1 MIVILCIPTEK
12 DYFQIPL
19 NPFCYKT
26 FAQCVFLVPKLSQF
40 LQFLTRVIFRPCMHA
55 GTEMKPDFTQNM
67 LSLCSQNE
75 NHKYQPT
82 IQPVLLM
89 DLHQLFRKFYEKTQ
103 KDNLIFLKMQQ
114 IISFVVWILISGF
127 QSLSLNKFLICIS
140 L

>member
-1 MIVILCIPTEK
+1 
-12 DYFQIPL
+12 
-19 NPFCYKT
+19 
-26 FAQCVFLVPKLSQF
+26 
-40 LQFLTRVIFRPCMHA
+40 MHA

-67 LSLCSQNE
+67 LLLCSQNE